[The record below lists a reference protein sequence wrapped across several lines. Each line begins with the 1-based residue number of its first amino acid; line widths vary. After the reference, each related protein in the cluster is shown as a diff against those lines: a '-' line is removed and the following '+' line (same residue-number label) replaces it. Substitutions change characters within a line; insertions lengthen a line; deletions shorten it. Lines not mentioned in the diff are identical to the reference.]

1 LSSAVHSTYRNNY
14 YSSIKDHT
22 SPQETLYHDKQTR
35 TRQLLSITLKATD
48 SQQTTQETTPAN
60 MPPYKKKAPSAS
72 SSRNANATAK
82 AKASPYNKNTKDT
95 STGAKKTHSALAS
108 KPTQARNK
116 HKNMNLTSELDS
128 LLGDL
133 NTQLQR
139 KKTKRD
145 VRSVSRNPM
154 DLILQIER
162 LH

>member
-1 LSSAVHSTYRNNY
+1 
-14 YSSIKDHT
+14 
-22 SPQETLYHDKQTR
+22 
-35 TRQLLSITLKATD
+35 
-48 SQQTTQETTPAN
+48 

-82 AKASPYNKNTKDT
+82 AKSSPYNRNTKDT
-95 STGAKKTHSALAS
+95 TAGAKKAHSAQAS

-145 VRSVSRNPM
+145 VRSTDPIGVSESEKKLNEAQAKHES
-154 DLILQIER
+154 LQQDMMSALDGISS
-162 LH
+162 LGN